1 MKYNFKEEAARQ
13 GTSGVEITGLS
24 KLGPMLTADNLT
36 DISNDARAVN
46 LGRVIDALEIVG
58 TDPGEFVSGMRKH
71 SCLQQYP

>member
-58 TDPGEFVSGMRKH
+58 TDPGSSSRE
-71 SCLQQYP
+71 

>member
-36 DISNDARAVN
+36 DISMMQER
-46 LGRVIDALEIVG
+46 
-58 TDPGEFVSGMRKH
+58 
-71 SCLQQYP
+71 